1 MEIAGPLRRNFIA
14 NQLRR
19 SLADVQALFGEGP
32 ATRQLAAQVRLLE
45 ESYV

>member
-1 MEIAGPLRRNFIA
+1 MEIAGPLRRNFVA
-14 NQLRR
+14 NQLRH
-19 SLADVQALFGEGP
+19 SLAELAALFGEGS

>member
-1 MEIAGPLRRNFIA
+1 MEIAGPLRRKFIA

-19 SLADVQALFGEGP
+19 SLAEVSGLFGDGS
-32 ATRQLAAQVRLLE
+32 ASGHLTAQVRILE

>member
-1 MEIAGPLRRNFIA
+1 LEIAGPLRRNFVA

-19 SLADVQALFGEGP
+19 SLAELCLLFGEGS

-45 ESYV
+45 DSYV